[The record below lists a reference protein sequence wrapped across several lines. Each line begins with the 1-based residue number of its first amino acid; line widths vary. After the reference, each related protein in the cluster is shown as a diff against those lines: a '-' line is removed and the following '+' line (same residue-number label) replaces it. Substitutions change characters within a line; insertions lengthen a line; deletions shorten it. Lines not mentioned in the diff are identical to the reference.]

1 MRRITFLFLLLSAQL
16 YAQDSTRFL
25 TLSDVLSLAAEY
37 HPIVKQTDLQ
47 ERMAR
52 AQVLSAKGYFDPKI
66 QSTYSSKE
74 LNDKTYY
81 SKFNSA
87 LKVPLWFPID
97 PKVEIYQN
105 KGDQLNPESYVS
117 SSQDYWQVSAGISLP
132 IGKGLF
138 IDERRM
144 LVKQAKIYA
153 EIADAEQIKQ
163 TNKTLLIITKA
174 YWEWFFAYEQLQL
187 MQRSIAIADEIY
199 RRTKLDFEYGEAA
212 AMDTIQA
219 KITLQSREVDYE
231 KAKLAMIE
239 ARNLMSVHL
248 WGPDF
253 TPMEIPESTLPSAES
268 FNDWIIPTDS
278 SFQTLL
284 SWSATNHPEI
294 RKYESKINQ
303 LEVQEKWNKE
313 SFKPE
318 IDLSY
323 SLLDAPLD
331 INGSSTPEWTESY
344 KLGLDFSFPLYLRK
358 ERGNLEK
365 TRVYKET
372 IAFDLMQARQEV
384 RAQIASTYAGL
395 LTNQKLEQQ
404 YESLSNNYETLLQAE
419 MLNLQT
425 GESDLFKMNVQQDKF
440 IQARL
445 KYLEAKVKL
454 EKMKAQLPYEI
465 GLPDLSY
472 FAMYE

>member
-1 MRRITFLFLLLSAQL
+1 MRRITYVLLLLSVQA
-16 YAQDSTRFL
+16 YAQDSVRFL
-25 TLSDVLSLAAEY
+25 TLSDVLSLAAAY

-52 AQVLSAKGYFDPKI
+52 AQILSAKGYFDPKI
-66 QSTYSSKE
+66 SSSYSSKE

-81 SKFNSA
+81 SKFNSS
-87 LKVPLWFPID
+87 LKVPVWFPID

-105 KGDQLNPESYVS
+105 KGDQLNPENYVS
-117 SSQDYWQVSAGISLP
+117 SYQDYWQVSAGVSLP

-144 LVKQAKIYA
+144 LVKQAKIYGD
-153 EIADAEQIKQ
+153 IADAEQTKQ
-163 TNKTLLIITKA
+163 TNKILLTITKS
-174 YWEWFFAYEQLQL
+174 YWEWYFAYEQLQL
-187 MQRSIAIADEIY
+187 MQRSMDIAAEIY
-199 RRTKLDFEYGEAA
+199 RRTKLDFAYGEAA

-219 KITLQSREVDYE
+219 KITLQSREVDFE
-231 KAKLAMIE
+231 KAKLTMIE
-239 ARNLMSVHL
+239 ARNLIGIHL

-253 TPMEIPESTLPSAES
+253 TPMEIAENTLPASDS
-268 FNDWIIPTDS
+268 FNDWIIPADTS
-278 SFQTLL
+278 IQTLL
-284 SWSATNHPEI
+284 DWSARNHPEI
-294 RKYESKINQ
+294 KKYESKISQ

-323 SLLDAPLD
+323 SLIDAPLD
-331 INGSSTPEWTESY
+331 INGTSSPEWTESY

-372 IAFDLMQARQEV
+372 MAFDMMQVRQEV
-384 RAQIASTYAGL
+384 RAQVASTYAGL

-419 MLNLQT
+419 MLNLET

-472 FAMYE
+472 FALYE